1 MRDYLLF
8 GVVFA
13 LLPAVLKNPAVGVLM
28 FTWLSLM
35 NPHRLTYGAA
45 FNFPFAAIVACT
57 TVASLLAARHRIR
70 LPMTPVT
77 IVLILFMVWMTLTGF
92 SAFEQQLAWTEWNRV
107 MKTLVM
113 VLVALSVLNSE
124 KEIKAFAWVVGLS
137 LGFYGLKGGF
147 FTLMTGGA
155 DRVLGPAES
164 YIEDNNDLA
173 LALIT
178 TVPIIWYLQLH
189 ASKKWLRVGLIGL
202 AVATIAAAVG
212 SYSRG
217 GLLAAGAMLF
227 FLWLKGQHKLRA
239 ALLLLLVVPL
249 MYSVMPEKWFT
260 RMETISDYQ
269 TDESAL
275 GRINSWYFATN
286 VAKDNIMGG
295 GYRTFT
301 GNVFAIYAPDSRQAR
316 APHSIYFQV
325 LGEHGF
331 IGLALFLVLMAVA
344 WRTGTRLIKF
354 CREKPNLKW
363 ASDLARMCQVSIVGY
378 AVGGTFLSLAYYDL
392 YYDIV
397 VLLVLLEKLLL
408 KPRNSEEPMLANA
421 LPLPHSSN
429 GRGEGK

>member
-8 GVVFA
+8 GFVFA
-13 LLPAVLKNPAVGVLM
+13 LLPAVLKYPAVGVLT

-57 TVASLLAARHRIR
+57 TLASLLVARERVR
-70 LPMTPVT
+70 LPITPVT

-92 SAFEQQLAWTEWNRV
+92 FAFEQQLAWAEWNRV
-107 MKTLVM
+107 MKTLFM
-113 VLVALSVLNSE
+113 VLVALAVLNSE

-147 FTLMTGGA
+147 FTLTTGGV

-164 YIEDNNDLA
+164 YIADNNDLA

-217 GLLAAGAMLF
+217 GLLAGAAMLF
-227 FLWLKGQHKLRA
+227 FLWLKGHHKLRT

-249 MYSVMPEKWFT
+249 VYAVMPEKWFA
-260 RMETISDYQ
+260 RMETISEYQ

-275 GRINSWYFATN
+275 GRINSWYFAAN

-301 GNVFAIYAPDSRQAR
+301 GNVFAVYAPDPLQVR

-331 IGLALFLVLMAVA
+331 IGLALFLVFMAVA

-354 CREKPNLKW
+354 CKEEPNLKW
-363 ASDLARMCQVSIVGY
+363 ASELARMCQVSIVGF
-378 AVGGTFLSLAYYDL
+378 AVGGAFLSLAYYDL
-392 YYDIV
+392 FYDIV

-408 KPRNSEEPMLANA
+408 KPRNSGEAVRANA
-421 LPLPHSSN
+421 LPLPQRSN
-429 GRGEGK
+429 GGGEVK